1 MTKQALGRGLST
13 LIPARSSAHAF
24 SSLNPQEVTPSN
36 LATTAM
42 APNPFQPRRE
52 FNAAQL
58 EELAESIRINGIIQ
72 PIVVRKT
79 ADGYQIVAGERRW
92 RAAQLV
98 GLESVPVSIQDVAD
112 GRMLELA
119 LVENIQRENLNPI
132 ETALAFQKL
141 RQDLGLN
148 HEEIGRRTGKDRAT
162 ITNSIRLLQLPQ
174 EIQDLVAANQLSP
187 GHARALLKID
197 DPGEQRRLASLA
209 ISEQWSVRR
218 IEAETTP
225 PEQPAKS
232 NSKERPVD
240 PNVRAAVQEL
250 ERILGTRVRI
260 LEQARSKGK
269 GTIQIDYFSADELD
283 RLYSLIVRDRE

>member
-1 MTKQALGRGLST
+1 
-13 LIPARSSAHAF
+13 
-24 SSLNPQEVTPSN
+24 
-36 LATTAM
+36 M